1 MTDAASS
8 LELPVAPRSLSENPP
23 RVPPHPFS
31 EVLAQASASSGDAKE
46 SAPGPPSGSLDES
59 PPPITPD
66 GAGQFE
72 AWVGSSPF
80 GLLPPSVSVP
90 PSPPV
95 MEVVLAAQAAGA
107 RRGSTDLTG
116 EAKRG
121 LRGDPL
127 DPATRQSAQL
137 APPFSESGG
146 VQAPAAL
153 APPILAPPMELRAR
167 ASLEEVLPA
176 VVRRIAWSGDGRKGS
191 LRLEFGAGALAG
203 GTLVVHAD
211 DGRIRV
217 ELSAPPGA
225 DTSAWKER
233 IVSRLQERK
242 LHVDEVVV
250 E

>member
-1 MTDAASS
+1 
-8 LELPVAPRSLSENPP
+8 
-23 RVPPHPFS
+23 
-31 EVLAQASASSGDAKE
+31 
-46 SAPGPPSGSLDES
+46 
-59 PPPITPD
+59 
-66 GAGQFE
+66 
-72 AWVGSSPF
+72 
-80 GLLPPSVSVP
+80 
-90 PSPPV
+90 

-107 RRGSTDLTG
+107 RRGGTDLTG

-127 DPATRQSAQL
+127 DPATRPSAQL

-146 VQAPAAL
+146 VQAPAA
-153 APPILAPPMELRAR
+153 ATPPVEVRAR

-233 IVSRLQERK
+233 IVSRLQERN

-250 E
+250 D

>member
-1 MTDAASS
+1 
-8 LELPVAPRSLSENPP
+8 
-23 RVPPHPFS
+23 
-31 EVLAQASASSGDAKE
+31 
-46 SAPGPPSGSLDES
+46 
-59 PPPITPD
+59 
-66 GAGQFE
+66 
-72 AWVGSSPF
+72 
-80 GLLPPSVSVP
+80 
-90 PSPPV
+90 

-107 RRGSTDLTG
+107 RRGGTDLTG

-146 VQAPAAL
+146 VQAPAAA
-153 APPILAPPMELRAR
+153 APPVEVRAR

-217 ELSAPPGA
+217 QLSAPPGA
-225 DTSAWKER
+225 DASAWKER
-233 IVSRLQERK
+233 IVSRLEERK

>member
-1 MTDAASS
+1 MTDAAGS
-8 LELPVAPRSLSENPP
+8 LELPAAPPRPLSENPP

-31 EVLAQASASSGDAKE
+31 EVLAQASASSGGAGE
-46 SAPGPPSGSLDES
+46 SAPVPSGSLDGT
-59 PPPITPD
+59 PPPVTPNA
-66 GAGQFE
+66 AGQFE
-72 AWVGSSPF
+72 ASVGPSAF
-80 GLLPPSVSVP
+80 GLLPSVSGP
-90 PSPPV
+90 LSPPV

-107 RRGSTDLTG
+107 RRGGTDLTG

-137 APPFSESGG
+137 APPFSESAG
-146 VQAPAAL
+146 VQAPAAA
-153 APPILAPPMELRAR
+153 APPVEVRAR

-217 ELSAPPGA
+217 QLSAPPGA
-225 DTSAWKER
+225 DASAWKER
-233 IVSRLQERK
+233 IVSRLEERK

-250 E
+250 D